1 MKKALIASTLLLAG
15 AAQADVLGL
24 TAEVG
29 QFSPDASFD
38 GRIDNTT
45 RNVDFDGEDNTYYG
59 IAFEHPV
66 PLIPNVRLQGST
78 LEGYSA
84 DADIKIDSTDYT
96 LYYEILDGL
105 AWLDLD
111 VGISLRDLDID
122 ARVGSSRASESAVI
136 PTGYLSAYFTIPT
149 LPLQI
154 GGEIKT
160 LEIGDSSIND
170 TTFKIKYQ
178 SPFVVGVEG
187 GYRTANFDIDEGSID
202 SEIEFDGFF
211 IGVFADF

>member
-15 AAQADVLGL
+15 AAQADILGL

-29 QFSPDASFD
+29 QFSPDVSFD
-38 GRIDNTT
+38 GSLNSQSADT
-45 RNVDFDGEDNTYYG
+45 DFSGEDNTYYG

-78 LEGYSA
+78 LEGKST
-84 DADIKIDSTDYT
+84 DVDMKVDSTDYT
-96 LYYEILDGL
+96 LYYEFLDGL
-105 AWLDLD
+105 AWIDLDL
-111 VGISLRDLDID
+111 GISIRDMDID
-122 ARVGSSRASESAVI
+122 ARVNTSRESESIVL

-149 LPLQI
+149 LPIQI
-154 GGEIKT
+154 GGELKT
-160 LEIGDSSIND
+160 LSVGDSSIND

-178 SPFVVGVEG
+178 SPFIVGVEG
-187 GYRTANFDIDEGSID
+187 GYRTANFDINEGSID

-211 IGVFADF
+211 VGVFADF

>member
-45 RNVDFDGEDNTYYG
+45 SNVDFDGEDNTYYG

-122 ARVGSSRASESAVI
+122 ARIGNSTASESAVI

>member
-45 RNVDFDGEDNTYYG
+45 SNVDFDGEDNTYYG

-66 PLIPNVRLQGST
+66 PLIPNVRLQDST

-122 ARVGSSRASESAVI
+122 ARVGNSTASESAVI

>member
-45 RNVDFDGEDNTYYG
+45 SNVDFDGEDNTYYG

-66 PLIPNVRLQGST
+66 PLIPNVRLQDST

-149 LPLQI
+149 LPLQV

-160 LEIGDSSIND
+160 LDVGDSSIND

>member
-15 AAQADVLGL
+15 AAQADVLGV

-38 GRIDNTT
+38 GRIDSQTA
-45 RNVDFDGEDNTYYG
+45 NVDFNGEDNTYYG

-66 PLIPNVRLQGST
+66 PLIPNVRLQHST
-78 LEGYSA
+78 LEGYSN
-84 DADIKIDSTDYT
+84 DVDMKIDSTDYT

-111 VGISLRDLDID
+111 VGISIRDLDLD
-122 ARVGSSRASESAVI
+122 ARVGTSSDSESVVL

-149 LPLQI
+149 LPIQF
-154 GGEIKT
+154 GGEVKT
-160 LEIGDSSIND
+160 ISAGDSSITD

-187 GYRTANFDIDEGSID
+187 GYRNANFDIDEGSID
-202 SEIEFDGFF
+202 SELEFDGFF
-211 IGVFADF
+211 VGVFADF

>member
-45 RNVDFDGEDNTYYG
+45 SNVDFDGEDNTYYG

-122 ARVGSSRASESAVI
+122 ARVGNSTASESAVI

>member
-45 RNVDFDGEDNTYYG
+45 SNVDFDGEDNTYYG

-122 ARVGSSRASESAVI
+122 ARVGNSTASESAVI

-202 SEIEFDGFF
+202 SEIEIDGFI

>member
-45 RNVDFDGEDNTYYG
+45 SNVDFDGEDNTYYG

-136 PTGYLSAYFTIPT
+136 PTGYLSAYFTIPA
-149 LPLQI
+149 LPLQV

-160 LEIGDSSIND
+160 LDVGDSSIND

>member
-45 RNVDFDGEDNTYYG
+45 SNVDFDGEDNTYYG

-84 DADIKIDSTDYT
+84 NAYIKIDSTDYT

-122 ARVGSSRASESAVI
+122 ARVGNSTASESAVI

>member
-45 RNVDFDGEDNTYYG
+45 SNVDFDGEDNTYYG

-122 ARVGSSRASESAVI
+122 ARVDNSTASESAVI

-149 LPLQI
+149 LPLQV

-160 LEIGDSSIND
+160 LDVGDSSIND

>member
-1 MKKALIASTLLLAG
+1 MKKALIASTLVLAST
-15 AAQADVLGL
+15 AHADVLGL
-24 TAEVG
+24 TAEFG
-29 QFSPDASFD
+29 QFSPDVSFNGQLNNQTAD
-38 GRIDNTT
+38 
-45 RNVDFDGEDNTYYG
+45 VDFDGDKNSYYG

-66 PLIPNVRLQGST
+66 PLVPNVRLQGST
-78 LEGYSA
+78 MEGQDSGVA
-84 DADIKIDSTDYT
+84 MKVDSTDYT
-96 LYYEILDGL
+96 LYYELLDGL

-111 VGISLRDLDID
+111 VGISIRDMDIK
-122 ARVGSSRASESAVI
+122 ASVNNSTASESIVL
-136 PTGYLSAYFTIPT
+136 PTGYLSAYVTLPT

-160 LEIGDSSIND
+160 ISAGDSSVSD

-187 GYRTANFDIDEGSID
+187 GYRNANFDINEGSID

-211 IGVFADF
+211 VGVFADF